1 MFTDI
6 NKLPGILIL
15 FIALC
20 SITQLK
26 GQTDSLKI
34 MTFNIW
40 VDGAGVNDGVQKV
53 FNEIQSADPDVVL
66 LQEADGIALSIAAY
80 LDWYVYNSSSSTAI
94 ISPYPITEIFQDQS
108 SNSFI
113 GARIQMGSNP
123 IKDIIVWSIHLGP
136 YPYGPYEICF
146 AGVTDSTELVLI
158 DSLSGRLPQINSL
171 VSTMTQH
178 IANAD
183 SIPIFVGGDFNTPS
197 HQDYT
202 AATASDHC
210 GSTYQWPVTQ
220 VLTDIGMI
228 DAFREIHLDPG
239 MDPGN
244 TWSPIYEINSDN
256 NLPEPQDR
264 IDLIF
269 YKGQNITNLS
279 CDVSTG
285 NGEVNHYP
293 NHLDNDWPS
302 DHAAVVGQFEVNIL
316 GGENLDPLDIYAHIH
331 IIGEVY
337 ENEDFTVEFEN
348 APGIDDY
355 QWISVFNLTA
365 PGTEYLEW
373 YYTGA
378 VTSGSQLFSGL
389 QPGDYEFRIFRDNG
403 YSQAGVYLFSVID
416 SSSTDISY
424 NINEFLTD
432 NFKIYQPYPNPFNPV
447 TNIRY
452 DLPKDALVNIT
463 IYDMMG
469 RKVSTL
475 VSSRQTAGYK
485 TVQWN
490 ATNDAGEP
498 LSAGLYL
505 YMIEAGQI
513 RQMKKMVLLK

>member
-1 MFTDI
+1 
-6 NKLPGILIL
+6 
-15 FIALC
+15 
-20 SITQLK
+20 
-26 GQTDSLKI
+26 
-34 MTFNIW
+34 
-40 VDGAGVNDGVQKV
+40 
-53 FNEIQSADPDVVL
+53 
-66 LQEADGIALSIAAY
+66 
-80 LDWYVYNSSSSTAI
+80 
-94 ISPYPITEIFQDQS
+94 
-108 SNSFI
+108 
-113 GARIQMGSNP
+113 
-123 IKDIIVWSIHLGP
+123 
-136 YPYGPYEICF
+136 
-146 AGVTDSTELVLI
+146 
-158 DSLSGRLPQINSL
+158 
-171 VSTMTQH
+171 
-178 IANAD
+178 
-183 SIPIFVGGDFNTPS
+183 
-197 HQDYT
+197 
-202 AATASDHC
+202 
-210 GSTYQWPVTQ
+210 
-220 VLTDIGMI
+220 MI

-279 CDVSTG
+279 CDVTTG
-285 NGEVNHYP
+285 VEEVNLYP
-293 NHLDNDWPS
+293 NHLDNGWPS
-302 DHAAVVGQFEVNIL
+302 DHAAVVGQFEVDIL
-316 GGENLDPLDIYAHIH
+316 GGENLDPIDIYAHIH

-355 QWISVFNLTA
+355 QWIAVFNLAT
-365 PGTEYLEW
+365 PSTEYLEW

-389 QPGDYEFRIFRDNG
+389 QPGDYEIRIFRDNG

-452 DLPKDALVNIT
+452 DLAEDAQVNIT

-475 VSSRQTAGYK
+475 ISSRQTAGYK

-490 ATNDAGEP
+490 ATNDTGEP

>member
-1 MFTDI
+1 MFMDI
-6 NKLPGILIL
+6 NKLSSILIL
-15 FIALC
+15 LMAIC
-20 SITQLK
+20 SKSLLK

-34 MTFNIW
+34 MTFNLW
-40 VDGAGVNDGVQKV
+40 VDGAGVNNGVEKV
-53 FNEIQSADPDVVL
+53 LNEIQSVNPDVVL

-80 LDWYVYNSSSSTAI
+80 LDWYVYNSSASTAI
-94 ISPYPITEIFQDQS
+94 ISRYPITEVFQNQT

-113 GARIQMGSNP
+113 GARIQMRSNP
-123 IKDIIVWSIHLGP
+123 IKDIIVWSIHLSA

-146 AGVTDSTELVLI
+146 SGVSDSTELVLI

-171 VSTMTQH
+171 VSTMTQY

-183 SIPIFVGGDFNTPS
+183 SIPLFVGGDFNTPS
-197 HQDYT
+197 HEDYT
-202 AATASDHC
+202 ASTATDHC

-228 DAFREIHLDPG
+228 DAFRENHLDPG

-244 TWSPIYEINSDN
+244 TWSPIYEINSGN

-269 YKGQNITNLS
+269 YIGQNITNLF
-279 CDVSTG
+279 CDLTTG
-285 NGEVNHYP
+285 MEEVNHYP

-302 DHAAVVGQFEVNIL
+302 DHAAVVGQFEVDIL
-316 GGENLDPLDIYAHIH
+316 GGENLDPIDIYAHIH

-355 QWISVFNLTA
+355 QWISVFNLAT
-365 PGTEYLEW
+365 PSTEYLEW

-378 VTSGSQLFSGL
+378 VTSGTQIFSGL
-389 QPGDYEFRIFRDNG
+389 QQGNYEVRIFQDG
-403 YSQAGVYLFSVID
+403 YYSQVGVYLFSVID

-424 NINEFLTD
+424 NINESLTD

-447 TNIRY
+447 INIQY
-452 DLPKDALVNIT
+452 DLVEDAMVNIT

-469 RKVSTL
+469 RQVSRL
-475 VSSRQTAGYK
+475 VNSQQSAGFK
-485 TVQWN
+485 SIQWN
-490 ATNDAGEP
+490 ATNDVGSP
-498 LSAGLYL
+498 ISAGVYL
-505 YMIEAGQI
+505 YSI
-513 RQMKKMVLLK
+513 RTGSFRKTKKMVLLK